1 MIGQYYGGRVTNLD
15 FIEET
20 EKSRKT
26 INDWVAEQT
35 KDKILDLIPAGVLNA
50 LTRLVL
56 TNAIYF
62 KGQWLTQFDEE
73 NTTEE
78 DFRVSPERTIK
89 VPMMSLANGE
99 TEFNYLETENL
110 QILEMPYDREEL
122 SMLILLPEEDGLS
135 ALEESL
141 NLENID
147 QWRNTLNRQSV
158 NVFMPK
164 FTFETKYFL
173 GQTFQKMGLPTAF
186 SKQAD
191 FSGMDGTKDLF
202 ISKVIHQAFVEVNE
216 EGTEAAAATAVVME
230 LESIGPSI
238 AVFRADHPFIF
249 LIQDNQSG
257 NILFLGRVVNPGQ

>member
-147 QWRNTLNRQSV
+147 QW
-158 NVFMPK
+158 
-164 FTFETKYFL
+164 
-173 GQTFQKMGLPTAF
+173 
-186 SKQAD
+186 
-191 FSGMDGTKDLF
+191 
-202 ISKVIHQAFVEVNE
+202 
-216 EGTEAAAATAVVME
+216 
-230 LESIGPSI
+230 
-238 AVFRADHPFIF
+238 
-249 LIQDNQSG
+249 
-257 NILFLGRVVNPGQ
+257 